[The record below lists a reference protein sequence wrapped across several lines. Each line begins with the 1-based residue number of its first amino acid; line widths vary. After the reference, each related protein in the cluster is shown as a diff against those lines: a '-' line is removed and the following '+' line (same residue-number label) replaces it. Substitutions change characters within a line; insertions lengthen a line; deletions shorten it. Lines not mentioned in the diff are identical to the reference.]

1 MHEEN
6 ESPISFK
13 VVVSRLPQKG
23 MPVSIEANAAQRE
36 ELAAQHELVSVER
49 LEAQLLVAPW
59 NRNGVRVSGHF
70 QADITQ
76 QCVVTLELLHA
87 DLKDAVEGVFLP
99 ADSKLG
105 RMGFPG
111 QGEILI
117 DVDGAD
123 SPETFT
129 GDTIDVGALVEEF
142 FGLAID
148 PYPRKPGAT
157 VDDVEDA
164 SPEGQLQEKLRMLMR
179 KS

>member
-6 ESPISFK
+6 ESSISFK
-13 VVVSRLPQKG
+13 VVVSRLSQKG
-23 MPVSIEANAAQRE
+23 TPVSIEANLAQRE
-36 ELAAQHELVSVER
+36 ELAAEHDLISVER

-70 QADITQ
+70 HADITQ
-76 QCVVTLELLHA
+76 QCVVTLEPLHA
-87 DLKDAVEGVFLP
+87 SLEDAVEGVFLP

-105 RMGFPG
+105 RLGFAG
-111 QGEILI
+111 EGEILI
-117 DVDGAD
+117 DVDGPD

-148 PYPRKPGAT
+148 PYPRKPGAALG
-157 VDDVEDA
+157 DVQDA
-164 SPEGQLQEKLRMLMR
+164 VPEGQLQEKLRMLTR
-179 KS
+179 KT